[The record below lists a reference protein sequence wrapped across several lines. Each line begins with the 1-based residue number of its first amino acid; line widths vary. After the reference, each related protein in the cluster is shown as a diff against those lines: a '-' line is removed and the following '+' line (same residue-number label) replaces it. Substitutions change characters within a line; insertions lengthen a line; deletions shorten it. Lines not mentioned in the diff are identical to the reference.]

1 MISNVL
7 LKTRTADKMKTA
19 SNMKTQGSAGRKKS
33 RYSGY
38 ILKRRRSLKE
48 RATVGFGYFFD
59 YRDADVS
66 RES

>member
-1 MISNVL
+1 
-7 LKTRTADKMKTA
+7 MKTA

-38 ILKRRRSLKE
+38 ILKCRRSLKE

-59 YRDADVS
+59 YGDANVS
-66 RES
+66 KES

>member
-7 LKTRTADKMKTA
+7 LETRTADKMRTA
-19 SNMKTQGSAGRKKS
+19 SNMKTQGSAGRKNS

-38 ILKRRRSLKE
+38 ILKCRRSLKE

-59 YRDADVS
+59 YGDVNVS
-66 RES
+66 KES